1 MDDHYFTADPAV
13 AFKRAP
19 VEATVWGHDL
29 PVTSGSGVFAQG
41 RLDIG
46 TAVLF
51 RETEPPAAR
60 THPRPRLRLRDDRA
74 GRRHGGPG
82 RRGDAGSTSTS
93 GRCCWRTRTPP
104 RSGWPT
110 GSRRCC
116 RTRCRAEATYDEIW
130 SNPPIRIGKDAL
142 HALLLT
148 WLPRL
153 APGGR
158 AVMVVGKNLGADSL
172 QRWLGEQG
180 YPTERLASAKGFRV
194 PRDPDGPRCR
204 GCVRRTSRPPAP
216 RRRAAHRRRCR

>member
-13 AFKRAP
+13 AFRRTP

-29 PVTSGSGVFAQG
+29 ALGSGSGVFAQG

-51 RETEPPAAR
+51 RETEPPAGGRILDLGCGYGMIGLALAR
-60 THPRPRLRLRDDRA
+60 AAPDAVVTGVDVNERALLLATENAEALGLADRFTA
-74 GRRHGGPG
+74 LLP
-82 RRGDAGSTSTS
+82 DAV
-93 GRCCWRTRTPP
+93 P
-104 RSGWPT
+104 
-110 GSRRCC
+110 
-116 RTRCRAEATYDEIW
+116 ADATYDEIW
-130 SNPPIRIGKDAL
+130 SNPPIRIGKEAL

-172 QRWLGEQG
+172 QRWLDGRG
-180 YPTERLASAKGFRV
+180 FPTERLASAKGFRV
-194 PRDPDGPRCR
+194 LE
-204 GCVRRTSRPPAP
+204 T
-216 RRRAAHRRRCR
+216 RRAQD